1 MILAIKDD
9 YRPAA
14 SMHAD
19 NRRPEDSR
27 RMAEFPSQV
36 LGIALRCTVRPV
48 RKRRINNQE
57 QQMSAANTLVI
68 KRTFPASG
76 ERVFSMW
83 TTEELMKQWFCPG
96 KDMTSPVDEVD
107 ASEGGSYRIVM
118 QGKDGET
125 CSTSGVYEKV
135 VPNEKLVFS

>member
-1 MILAIKDD
+1 
-9 YRPAA
+9 
-14 SMHAD
+14 
-19 NRRPEDSR
+19 
-27 RMAEFPSQV
+27 
-36 LGIALRCTVRPV
+36 
-48 RKRRINNQE
+48 
-57 QQMSAANTLVI
+57 MSAANTLVI

>member
-27 RMAEFPSQV
+27 RMAEFSSQV

-57 QQMSAANTLVI
+57 QQAVG
-68 KRTFPASG
+68 KRAICKVCS
-76 ERVFSMW
+76 RD
-83 TTEELMKQWFCPG
+83 Q
-96 KDMTSPVDEVD
+96 PVAGNDKE
-107 ASEGGSYRIVM
+107 
-118 QGKDGET
+118 
-125 CSTSGVYEKV
+125 
-135 VPNEKLVFS
+135 N